1 MKLIPKKKRGPKPS
15 IYKKVQ
21 VQIHLEPEVLAWI
34 DRNKTRGRGTLIET
48 LVKNE
53 ILRRAEK

>member
-1 MKLIPKKKRGPKPS
+1 M
-15 IYKKVQ
+15 
-21 VQIHLEPEVLAWI
+21 WI